1 MKMSEQEKRLIEL
14 HRKLESQKC
23 KNDVLFAATC
33 MLWGEEAIK
42 AEYGL
47 VGKDATLFNG
57 TDAVPVS
64 ARVAV

>member
-1 MKMSEQEKRLIEL
+1 MTEREKKLIEL
-14 HRKLESQKC
+14 HRKLESEKC

-47 VGKDATLFNG
+47 VGKDAPLFNG
-57 TDAVPVS
+57 TDAVPV
-64 ARVAV
+64 AKRAAV